1 MDPPP
6 SLPVAMGRRPPA
18 TAAAVPP
25 DDPPGVRSGF
35 HGLRVVPCS
44 SVDVQLMPPNS
55 LAVVWAASTAPAVR
69 RRDSEVSSWSE
80 TRSLKSIEASVYGQ
94 PVTRSSSLTP
104 QGTPPNGSVTLA
116 LRAASRAFSKSV
128 WLKAFSGDAS
138 MASTQAS
145 RASSGDSSLARKA
158 STRPQAS
165 SSQGVLMAR
174 RVPEDPRPCRAG
186 R

>member
-35 HGLRVVPCS
+35 HGLRVVPCN
-44 SVDVQLMPPNS
+44 SVEVQLIPPNS
-55 LAVVWAASTAPAVR
+55 LAVVCAASTAPAVR

-94 PVTRSSSLTP
+94 PSTRSSSLTP
-104 QGTPPNGSVTLA
+104 QGTPPKGSVTLA
-116 LRAASRAFSKSV
+116 LRAASRACSKSV
-128 WLKAFSGDAS
+128 
-138 MASTQAS
+138 
-145 RASSGDSSLARKA
+145 
-158 STRPQAS
+158 
-165 SSQGVLMAR
+165 
-174 RVPEDPRPCRAG
+174 
-186 R
+186 